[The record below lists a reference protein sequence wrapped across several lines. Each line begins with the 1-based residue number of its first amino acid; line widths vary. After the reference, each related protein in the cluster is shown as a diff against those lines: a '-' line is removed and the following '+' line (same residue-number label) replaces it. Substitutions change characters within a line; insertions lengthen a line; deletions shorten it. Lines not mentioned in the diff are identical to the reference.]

1 MPRQPYREA
10 VKSDRRSGYILSLLR
25 RAEAWRGM
33 WSSLWLKGDGGIR
46 KNILFF
52 SKAFSKHFPLLI
64 PLHHDLSL
72 FLPGKLHLSF
82 LAILRKELQQRP
94 VLFKL
99 IEQFGEITSRLARR
113 RKRNLPTNLI
123 IHSITLTTSIK
134 TNDRKI
140 IGNSFQN
147 DMRST
152 LSNTGKEE
160 YIRFFI
166 KSPEKISGWIAKAPF
181 PVSS

>member
-1 MPRQPYREA
+1 MAERFRA
-10 VKSDRRSGYILSLLR
+10 AGSGDILALVR
-25 RAEAWRGM
+25 RAGAWRGM

-52 SKAFSKHFPLLI
+52 SKAFSKHIHLLI
-64 PLHHDLSL
+64 PHHHDLSI
-72 FLPGKLHLSF
+72 FLPEKLHLS
-82 LAILRKELQQRP
+82 LIEILRKEFQQRP

-99 IEQFGEITSRLARR
+99 IEQIGEITNRLARR
-113 RKRNLPTNLI
+113 RKRNLPTHLI
-123 IHSITLTTSIK
+123 IHSITLSTSIK

-147 DMRST
+147 DMRNT

>member
-1 MPRQPYREA
+1 M
-10 VKSDRRSGYILSLLR
+10 GF
-25 RAEAWRGM
+25 
-33 WSSLWLKGDGGIR
+33 R
-46 KNILFF
+46 KLCF
-52 SKAFSKHFPLLI
+52 SKAFSKHFPFLI
-64 PLHHDLSL
+64 PLYHNLSL
-72 FLPGKLHLSF
+72 FLPGKLLLSF
-82 LAILRKELQQRP
+82 LTILRKEPQQRP
-94 VLFKL
+94 VLFQF
-99 IEQFGEITSRLARR
+99 IEKFGEITSRLARR
-113 RKRNLPTNLI
+113 RKRNLPTHLI

-166 KSPEKISGWIAKAPF
+166 KSPEKISGWISKKEK
-181 PVSS
+181 

>member
-1 MPRQPYREA
+1 MISTHFNIWE
-10 VKSDRRSGYILSLLR
+10 VILL
-25 RAEAWRGM
+25 
-33 WSSLWLKGDGGIR
+33 
-46 KNILFF
+46 
-52 SKAFSKHFPLLI
+52 PLLI
-64 PLHHDLSL
+64 PHHHDLSL

-82 LAILRKELQQRP
+82 LAILRKEFQQRP

-99 IEQFGEITSRLARR
+99 IEQIGEITSRLARR
-113 RKRNLPTNLI
+113 RKRNLPTNLT
-123 IHSITLTTSIK
+123 IHSITLSTSIK

-147 DMRST
+147 DMRNT